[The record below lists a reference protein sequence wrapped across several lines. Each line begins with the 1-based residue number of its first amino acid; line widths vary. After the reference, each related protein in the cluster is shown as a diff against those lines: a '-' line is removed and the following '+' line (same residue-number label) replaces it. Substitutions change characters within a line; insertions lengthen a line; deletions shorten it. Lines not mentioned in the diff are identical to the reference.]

1 MRVHV
6 AWPLSFAFIAVI
18 LLSIIVYQRSWVPD
32 YQEAEPLIPIVSEF
46 GRALADA
53 NAGNPVSDSSV
64 KKLLMEKRFEAI
76 RSYGVVYSDDQET
89 LVSIR
94 VNDHF
99 LFKVAFDGACQLI
112 KQ

>member
-1 MRVHV
+1 M
-6 AWPLSFAFIAVI
+6 
-18 LLSIIVYQRSWVPD
+18 
-32 YQEAEPLIPIVSEF
+32 IPIVYEF

-76 RSYGVVYSDDQET
+76 RPYGVVYSDDEDT

-99 LFKVAFDGACQLI
+99 SFKIASDGACQLI